1 MVVDVAEDGS
11 LVSTEKMFEGEFGRI
26 RTAQM
31 GPDGVLYLL
40 TANGDN
46 DKIIRI
52 SEAPLE
58 EIEKFTSSE
67 SGNNQLVL
75 YVIIGVIV
83 AVAACVVI
91 AIKRRR

>member
-11 LVSTEKMFEGEFGRI
+11 LISAEKMFEGEFGRI

-58 EIEKFTSSE
+58 EVEKFTSSE